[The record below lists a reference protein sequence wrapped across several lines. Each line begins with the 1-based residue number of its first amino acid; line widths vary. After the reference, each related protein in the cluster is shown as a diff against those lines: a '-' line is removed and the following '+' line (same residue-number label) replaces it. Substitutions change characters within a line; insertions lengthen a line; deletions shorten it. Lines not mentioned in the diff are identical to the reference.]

1 MLTVILALVLFLFL
15 IFPHE
20 LGHFMMAR
28 AVGVKVN
35 EFAFGMGPAVWQKQG
50 RETLYS
56 IRIFPV
62 GGFCAMEGENE
73 ESDHEGAFNNKP
85 WWAKILVLIAG
96 AAMNVLIAVVVMSV
110 IILISGTATTTV
122 DKVENG
128 SPAQIAGLKQGDKI
142 EYISGKKIE
151 DWNNVSK
158 FIGNKGKKIEIKV
171 NRNGKYETFKINP
184 RKEKD
189 RYVIGITPVIEKSPS
204 KAIIGGFKSTWY
216 ITRQMYKSLGMLASG
231 NVAMK
236 DVSGPVGM
244 IGLVHQSA
252 TQGLISFFYL
262 VALISLNLAIFNLLP
277 LPALDGGRIIFVI
290 IRMITG
296 KAITDK
302 QEAMVHGAGMV
313 LLLSLMVFVTWNDII
328 KLFK

>member
-1 MLTVILALVLFLFL
+1 
-15 IFPHE
+15 
-20 LGHFMMAR
+20 MMAR

-73 ESDHEGAFNNKP
+73 ESDQEGAFNNKP

-96 AAMNVLIAVVVMSV
+96 AAMNVLIAAVVMSV

-151 DWNNVSK
+151 DWNDVSK
-158 FIGNKGKKIEIKV
+158 SIGNKGKKIEIKV
-171 NRNGKYETFKINP
+171 SRNGKYEIFKINP

-252 TQGLISFFYL
+252 ARGLISFFYL

>member
-1 MLTVILALVLFLFL
+1 
-15 IFPHE
+15 
-20 LGHFMMAR
+20 
-28 AVGVKVN
+28 
-35 EFAFGMGPAVWQKQG
+35 
-50 RETLYS
+50 
-56 IRIFPV
+56 
-62 GGFCAMEGENE
+62 MEGENE

-96 AAMNVLIAVVVMSV
+96 AAMNVLIAVVVMSI

-151 DWNNVSK
+151 DWNDVSK
-158 FIGNKGKKIEIKV
+158 SIGSKGKKIEIKV
-171 NRNGKYETFKINP
+171 NRNGKYEIFKINP

-204 KAIIGGFKSTWY
+204 KAITGGFKSTWY

-252 TQGLISFFYL
+252 ARGLISFFYL